1 MATRTNQNIQMS
13 VDQQVPAEELKFL
26 YSTQSGVTCHPTS
39 GAKHRLSQLAIFL
52 GQLVPCAADLRRIP
66 RLCE

>member
-1 MATRTNQNIQMS
+1 MATRTNRSIQMAAN
-13 VDQQVPAEELKFL
+13 QQVPAEQLKFL

-52 GQLVPCAADLRRIP
+52 GQLVPCAADVRRIP
-66 RLCE
+66 RLRE